1 MEWNVVVTAERGA
14 ERELL
19 ESLSEDGDFERSG
32 FRDVLLGRVSDISD
46 FLDDAERGKFSGLSR
61 IIPIDECFSV
71 SPSNIVS
78 VLKRKVERYIDE
90 IEPSET
96 FAVRVERRGMK
107 EKVSSREVE
116 REVGGY
122 LYDLIEKMH
131 GRKPKVDLKK
141 PDKLIIIEILGN
153 KCGIGLITREMREKY
168 AVIRVK

>member
-1 MEWNVVVTAERGA
+1 M
-14 ERELL
+14 
-19 ESLSEDGDFERSG
+19 
-32 FRDVLLGRVSDISD
+32 
-46 FLDDAERGKFSGLSR
+46 
-61 IIPIDECFSV
+61 
-71 SPSNIVS
+71 S

-107 EKVSSREVE
+107 EQVSSREVE

-153 KCGIGLITREMREKY
+153 KCGIGLITKEMREKY